1 MEPSWRHFGATW
13 RQDGAQ
19 ERQDEARHRLEPPR
33 STKHCKPVLAMNGKR
48 VSFAPQ
54 SEHPDTSLELF
65 SEILFVLSCMSF
77 RRVLWGRGDRPRSAR
92 PFAVLAHS
100 LARLGAMLGH
110 LGAIL
115 RHFGDK
121 MEPKSPK
128 MSQDNAQESQHEP
141 T

>member
-1 MEPSWRHFGATW
+1 
-13 RQDGAQ
+13 
-19 ERQDEARHRLEPPR
+19 
-33 STKHCKPVLAMNGKR
+33 MNGKR

-54 SEHPDTSLELF
+54 SEHPNASLESF
-65 SEILFVLSCMSF
+65 SELLFVLSCMSF
-77 RRVLWGRGDRPRSAR
+77 MRVLWTWVEGDRPRSAR

-115 RHFGDK
+115 RHFVDK